1 MTGFQI
7 QVRSIQWDI
16 WVVPGDPFSEGPK
29 VVRSESVEVLRESIR
44 KAADVRTL
52 SFAQHVRIV
61 TDRGAPVERWTIRPG
76 SAKRLWRRY

>member
-16 WVVPGDPFSEGPK
+16 WVIPARPFSEVPQ

-61 TDRGAPVERWTIRPG
+61 TDDGAPVERWMIRSG
-76 SAKRLWRRY
+76 NAKKLRRRY